1 MKHKIRFVLFY
12 LLLSF
17 IAKHANAQTVWE
29 NKNVEAQAYLARMA
43 QKGFIQFNDIIQPI
57 ERTKIANTLFQ
68 LSQQRASLT
77 SIELKELEF
86 YLQEYNQDLIADSLI
101 KNEIGFFVKDA
112 HQRARM
118 FFIHTKDFTMNLD
131 PNVSTNFIVGG
142 GQNITQVSNGLNLW
156 GKVGK
161 KWGYQLMYRDVTEL
175 GTVRDFYTVNK
186 LDFRRQESKTGIIL
200 VGLNDDKKIN
210 HSDIRA
216 NINYSFKNGS
226 ISFGKDQIV
235 WGYGENGRI
244 VLSERAPSF
253 PLIRFDYNPIKW
265 LRFNYFHGCLNSE
278 IVDSTKTYPTYN
290 GGVSGDIR
298 IINRQKF
305 IASHTLQFN
314 LKKGL
319 DLAIGES
326 IIYSDQ
332 LDPGFLIPINLFKIY
347 DNNKSNYS
355 INAGSNGQYF
365 LQLSSRNQIKNTH
378 LYGSLFIDEIRLA
391 SIFNKAK
398 SRNQLGYTIG
408 ASVTDYF
415 TPYLTLGAEYT
426 RVNPFVYNNLIPA
439 QTYTQ
444 FNYPLG
450 DWMGS
455 NFHRKMI
462 FARYNYLPKLKFYT
476 RFQFMNKGG
485 EGSVYDQYNA
495 APQPKFLSDYRQTR
509 NDFFFQASYE
519 WINNCY
525 LRTSFEYID
534 DKNTTGRGSRKKE
547 SIFQIGFSY
556 GLN

>member
-1 MKHKIRFVLFY
+1 MKYKIRFVLFFIV
-12 LLLSF
+12 LSF
-17 IAKHANAQTVWE
+17 IAKHTYSQTIWE
-29 NKNVEAQAYLARMA
+29 NKNVEAHAYLARMA

-57 ERTKIANTLFQ
+57 ERTKIANALFQ
-68 LSQQRASLT
+68 LSQQRTSLT
-77 SIELKELEF
+77 SIELKELDF

-112 HQRARM
+112 HQRPRM
-118 FFIHTKDFTMNLD
+118 FFIHTKDFSLNLD
-131 PNVSTNFIVGG
+131 PNVSSNFISGG
-142 GQNITQVSNGLNLW
+142 GLNITQVSNGLNLW

-186 LDFRRQESKTGIIL
+186 LDFRRQEPKTGIIL
-200 VGLNDDKKIN
+200 VGLNDDRKIN

-216 NINYSFKNGS
+216 TISYSFKNGS

-244 VLSERAPSF
+244 VLSDRAPSF
-253 PLIRFDYNPIKW
+253 PLIRLDYNPIKW
-265 LRFNYFHGCLNSE
+265 LRFNYFHGWLNSE

-347 DNNKSNYS
+347 DNNKSNYL

-408 ASVTDYF
+408 GSVTDYF

-444 FNYPLG
+444 YNYPLG

-476 RFQFMNKGG
+476 RIQFMNKGG

-495 APQPKFLSDYRQTR
+495 EPQPKFLSDYRQTR
-509 NDFFFQASYE
+509 NDFFFQTSYE
-519 WINNCY
+519 WFNNCY
-525 LRTSFEYID
+525 LRASFEYID
-534 DKNTTGRGSRKKE
+534 DKNTKGRGIKKQE

>member
-1 MKHKIRFVLFY
+1 MKNKIRIVLFF
-12 LLLSF
+12 LVLNF
-17 IAKHANAQTVWE
+17 VAQQMNAQTIWE
-29 NKNVEAQAYLARMA
+29 NKNAASYAYLSRMA
-43 QKGFIQFNDIIQPI
+43 QKGLVQINDIIQPI
-57 ERTKIANTLFQ
+57 ERSKIAIALNQ
-68 LSQQRASLT
+68 LYQQKEKLSL
-77 SIELKELEF
+77 IELKELQF
-86 YLQEYNQDLIADSLI
+86 YLQEYNQDIATDSLI

-112 HQRARM
+112 YQRPRL
-118 FFIHTKDFTMNLD
+118 FFMHTKDFSMNLD
-131 PNVSTNFIVGG
+131 PNVSVNRLGG
-142 GQNITQVSNGLNLW
+142 SGIGITQVSNGLNLW

-161 KWGYQLMYRDVTEL
+161 KWSYQLLYRDVTES
-175 GTVRDFYTVNK
+175 GDVQKYYTVNK
-186 LDFRRQESKTGIIL
+186 LDFRRQDPTTGIIL
-200 VGLNDDKKIN
+200 VGLNNAKRIN
-210 HSDIRA
+210 HSDVRA
-216 NINYSFKNGS
+216 TINYSFKNGS

-244 VLSERAPSF
+244 VLSDRAPSF
-253 PLIRFDYNPIKW
+253 PLVRLEYSPLKW
-265 LRFNYFHGCLNSE
+265 MRFNYFHGWLNSE
-278 IVDSTKTYPTYN
+278 IVDSTKTYPTNN

-305 IASHTLQFN
+305 IASHTIQFN

-332 LDPGFLIPINLFKIY
+332 IDPGFLIPINLFKIY
-347 DNNKSNYS
+347 DNNKSNYL

-378 LYGSLFIDEIRLA
+378 LYGALFIDEIRLA
-391 SIFNKAK
+391 SVFNQAK

-415 TPYLTLGAEYT
+415 RPYLTLGAEYT

-444 FNYPLG
+444 YNYPLG

-462 FARYNYLPKLKFYT
+462 FAKYNYLPKLKFYA
-476 RFQFMNKGG
+476 RLQFMNKGG

-495 APQPKFLSDYRQTR
+495 EPQPKFLSDYQQTR

-519 WINNCY
+519 WINNLY
-525 LRTSFEYID
+525 IKTSFEYID
-534 DKNTTGRGSRKKE
+534 DKNTKGRGVRKKE
-547 SIFQIGFSY
+547 SILQFGFSY

>member
-1 MKHKIRFVLFY
+1 MKYKLRFVLF
-12 LLLSF
+12 LLVLSF
-17 IAKHANAQTVWE
+17 IAKHTYSQTIWE
-29 NKNVEAQAYLARMA
+29 NKNVEAHAYLARMA

-57 ERTKIANTLFQ
+57 ERTKIANALFQ
-68 LSQQRASLT
+68 LSQQRTSLT
-77 SIELKELEF
+77 SIELKELDF

-112 HQRARM
+112 YKRPRM

-142 GQNITQVSNGLNLW
+142 SQNITQVSNGLNLW

-161 KWGYQLMYRDVTEL
+161 KWGYQIMYRDVTEL

-186 LDFRRQESKTGIIL
+186 LDFRRQEAKTGIIL
-200 VGLNDDKKIN
+200 VGLNDDRKIN

-216 NINYSFKNGS
+216 TISYSFKNGS

-253 PLIRFDYNPIKW
+253 PLIRFDYNPLKW
-265 LRFNYFHGCLNSE
+265 LRFNYFHGWLNSE

-347 DNNKSNYS
+347 DNNKSNYL

-408 ASVTDYF
+408 GSVTDYF

-495 APQPKFLSDYRQTR
+495 EPQPKFLSDYRQTR
-509 NDFFFQASYE
+509 NDFFFQTSYE
-519 WINNCY
+519 WFNNCY
-525 LRTSFEYID
+525 LRASFEYID
-534 DKNTTGRGSRKKE
+534 DKNTTGRGIKKQE

>member
-1 MKHKIRFVLFY
+1 
-12 LLLSF
+12 
-17 IAKHANAQTVWE
+17 
-29 NKNVEAQAYLARMA
+29 
-43 QKGFIQFNDIIQPI
+43 
-57 ERTKIANTLFQ
+57 
-68 LSQQRASLT
+68 
-77 SIELKELEF
+77 
-86 YLQEYNQDLIADSLI
+86 
-101 KNEIGFFVKDA
+101 
-112 HQRARM
+112 
-118 FFIHTKDFTMNLD
+118 MN
-131 PNVSTNFIVGG
+131 
-142 GQNITQVSNGLNLW
+142 QVSNGLNLW

-161 KWGYQLMYRDVTEL
+161 KWGYQLLYRDVTEL
-175 GTVRDFYTVNK
+175 GSVRDFYTVNK
-186 LDFRRQESKTGIIL
+186 LDFRRLDAKTGIIL

-210 HSDIRA
+210 HSDVRA
-216 NINYSFKNGS
+216 TINYSFKNGS

-244 VLSERAPSF
+244 VLSDRAPSF
-253 PLIRFDYNPIKW
+253 PLIRLDYQPIKW
-265 LRFNYFHGCLNSE
+265 LRFNYFHGWLNSE
-278 IVDSTKTYPTYN
+278 IVDSAKTYPTYN

-332 LDPGFLIPINLFKIY
+332 IDPGFLMPINLFKIY
-347 DNNKSNYS
+347 DNNKSNYL

-365 LQLSSRNQIKNTH
+365 LQLSSRNQLKNTH

-391 SIFNKAK
+391 SVFNESK
-398 SRNQLGYTIG
+398 SRNQIGYTLG
-408 ASVTDYF
+408 ASVTDCF
-415 TPYLTLGAEYT
+415 KPYLTVGAEYT

-462 FARYNYLPKLKFYT
+462 FARYNYLPKLKFYA
-476 RFQFMNKGG
+476 RVQLMNKGG

-495 APQPKFLSDYRQTR
+495 EPQPKFLSDYQQIR

-519 WINNCY
+519 WMNNLY

-534 DKNTTGRGSRKKE
+534 DKNTKGRGIRNKE

>member
-1 MKHKIRFVLFY
+1 M
-12 LLLSF
+12 
-17 IAKHANAQTVWE
+17 
-29 NKNVEAQAYLARMA
+29 EAHAYLSRMA
-43 QKGFIQFNDIIQPI
+43 QKGFIQLNDIIQPI
-57 ERTKIANTLFQ
+57 ERNKIANALFQ
-68 LSQQRASLT
+68 LSQQRVSLT
-77 SIELKELEF
+77 SIELKELDF

-112 HQRARM
+112 YKRPRM

-175 GTVRDFYTVNK
+175 GTVRNFYTVNK
-186 LDFRRQESKTGIIL
+186 LDFRRQEPKTGIIL

-216 NINYSFKNGS
+216 TINYSFKNGS

-244 VLSERAPSF
+244 VLSDRAPSF
-253 PLIRFDYNPIKW
+253 PLIRFDYNPVKW
-265 LRFNYFHGCLNSE
+265 LRFNYFHGWLNSE

-332 LDPGFLIPINLFKIY
+332 LDLGFLIPINLFKIY
-347 DNNKSNYS
+347 DNNKSNYL

-408 ASVTDYF
+408 GSVTDYF

-495 APQPKFLSDYRQTR
+495 EPQPKFLSDYQQTR
-509 NDFFFQASYE
+509 NDFFFQTSYE

-525 LRTSFEYID
+525 LRASFEYID
-534 DKNTTGRGSRKKE
+534 DKNATGKGSRRKE

>member
-1 MKHKIRFVLFY
+1 MKKIIGILF
-12 LLLSF
+12 F
-17 IAKHANAQTVWE
+17 CFTVTAIQAQTIFE
-29 NKNVEAQAYLARMA
+29 NKNAEVYPYLSRMA
-43 QKGFIQFNDIIQPI
+43 QKGLIQWQDIIQPI
-57 ERTKIANTLFQ
+57 DRIQIANALNQ
-68 LSQQRASLT
+68 LYLKKDSL
-77 SIELKELEF
+77 SKIEQEELVF
-86 YLQEYNQDLIADSLI
+86 YKQEYDQSAPTNMIT

-112 HQRARM
+112 YQRPRM
-118 FFIHTKDFTMNLD
+118 FFIHTKDFSMNLD
-131 PNVSTNFIVGG
+131 PNISANRLGG
-142 GQNITQVSNGLNLW
+142 SGIGITQVSNGLNLW

-161 KWGYQLMYRDVTEL
+161 RWSYQLLYRDITES
-175 GTVRDFYTVNK
+175 GDVQKYYTVNK
-186 LDFRRQESKTGIIL
+186 LDFRRQAPATGIIL
-200 VGLNDDKKIN
+200 VGLNNPKRIN

-244 VLSERAPSF
+244 VLSDRAPSF
-253 PLIRFDYNPIKW
+253 PLIRLDYNPIKW
-265 LRFNYFHGCLNSE
+265 LRFNYFHGWLNSE

-298 IINRQKF
+298 IINRQKM
-305 IASHTLQFN
+305 IASHTIQFN

-332 LDPGFLIPINLFKIY
+332 IDPGFLIPINLFKIY
-347 DNNKSNYS
+347 DNNKSNYL

-378 LYGSLFIDEIRLA
+378 LYGSMFIDEIRLA
-391 SIFNKAK
+391 SVFNKAK

-415 TPYLTLGAEYT
+415 TPYLTIGAEYT

-444 FNYPLG
+444 YNYPLG

-462 FARYNYLPKLKFYT
+462 FAKYNYLPKLKFYT
-476 RFQFMNKGG
+476 RIQFMNKGG

-495 APQPKFLSDYRQTR
+495 EPQPKFLSDYQQTR

-519 WINNCY
+519 WMNNLY

-534 DKNTTGRGSRKKE
+534 DKNTTGKGKRKQE
-547 SIFQIGFSY
+547 SIIQLGFSY

>member
-1 MKHKIRFVLFY
+1 MKYKIQFVFFF

-17 IAKHANAQTVWE
+17 IAKQTNSQTIWE
-29 NKNVEAQAYLARMA
+29 NKNVEAHAYLARMA
-43 QKGFIQFNDIIQPI
+43 QKGFVQLNDIIQPI
-57 ERTKIANTLFQ
+57 ERTKIANALFQ
-68 LSQQRASLT
+68 LTQQRASLT
-77 SIELKELEF
+77 NIELKELEF

-112 HQRARM
+112 YKRPRM

-186 LDFRRQESKTGIIL
+186 LDFRRQETKTGIIL
-200 VGLNDDKKIN
+200 VGLNDDRKIN

-216 NINYSFKNGS
+216 TINYSFKNGS

-244 VLSERAPSF
+244 VLSDRAPSF
-253 PLIRFDYNPIKW
+253 PLIRFDYNPVKW
-265 LRFNYFHGCLNSE
+265 LRFNYFHGWLNSE

-391 SIFNKAK
+391 SIFNKPK

-408 ASVTDYF
+408 GSVTDYF

-495 APQPKFLSDYRQTR
+495 EPQPRFLSNYQQTR
-509 NDFFFQASYE
+509 NDFFFQTSYE

-525 LRTSFEYID
+525 LRASFEYID
-534 DKNTTGRGSRKKE
+534 DKNATGKGSRRKE

>member
-1 MKHKIRFVLFY
+1 MKTKIRFVLVLF
-12 LLLSF
+12 LLSL
-17 IAKHANAQTVWE
+17 IANLSSAQTIWE
-29 NKNVEAQAYLARMA
+29 NKNAEAYGYLARMA
-43 QKGFIQFNDIIQPI
+43 QKGFIQLNDIIQPI
-57 ERTKIANTLFQ
+57 ERSIIANALQQ
-68 LSQQRASLT
+68 LYQQKNSL
-77 SIELKELEF
+77 SAIELKELEF
-86 YLQEYNQDLIADSLI
+86 YLQEYNQDIVADTVL

-118 FFIHTKDFTMNLD
+118 FFIHTKDFSMNLD
-131 PNVSTNFIVGG
+131 PNVSVHRIGG
-142 GQNITQVSNGLNLW
+142 AGLDITQMSNGLNLW
-156 GKVGK
+156 GRVGK
-161 KWGYQLMYRDVTEL
+161 KWGYQLLYRDVTES
-175 GTVRDFYTVNK
+175 GTVRDYYTVNK

-200 VGLNDDKKIN
+200 VGLNNAKKIN

-216 NINYSFKNGS
+216 TINYNFKNGS

-244 VLSERAPSF
+244 VLSDRAPSF
-253 PLIRFDYNPIKW
+253 PLIRLDYNPVKW
-265 LRFNYFHGCLNSE
+265 LRFNYFHGWLNSE

-298 IINRQKF
+298 IINRQKY

-332 LDPGFLIPINLFKIY
+332 IDPGFLIPINLFKIY
-347 DNNKSNYS
+347 DNNKSNYL

-378 LYGSLFIDEIRLA
+378 LYGSLFIDEIRIA
-391 SIFNKAK
+391 SIFDKSK
-398 SRNQLGYTIG
+398 SRNQLGYTLG

-455 NFHRKMI
+455 NFHRKMF
-462 FARYNYLPKLKFYT
+462 FAKYNYLPKLKLYA
-476 RFQFMNKGG
+476 RVQFMNKGG
-485 EGSVYDQYNA
+485 EGAVYDQYNA
-495 APQPKFLSDYRQTR
+495 EPQPSFLSDYKQTR
-509 NDFFFQASYE
+509 NDLFFQASYE
-519 WINNCY
+519 WLNNLY
-525 LRTSFEYID
+525 IRASYEYID
-534 DKNTTGRGSRKKE
+534 TKNSDSRKNE
-547 SIFQIGFSY
+547 SILQLGFSY

>member
-1 MKHKIRFVLFY
+1 MKYKIRLVL
-12 LLLSF
+12 LVLVLNF
-17 IAKHANAQTVWE
+17 IVYKTYSQTIWE
-29 NKNVEAQAYLARMA
+29 NKNVEAHAYLARMA

-57 ERTKIANTLFQ
+57 ERTKIANALFQ

-77 SIELKELEF
+77 SIELKELDF

-112 HQRARM
+112 HQRPRM
-118 FFIHTKDFTMNLD
+118 FFIHTKDFSLNLD

-186 LDFRRQESKTGIIL
+186 LDFRRQEPKTGIIL
-200 VGLNDDKKIN
+200 VGLNDDRKIN

-216 NINYSFKNGS
+216 TISYSFKNGS

-244 VLSERAPSF
+244 VLSDRAPSF

-265 LRFNYFHGCLNSE
+265 LRFNYFHGWLNSE

-332 LDPGFLIPINLFKIY
+332 LDPGFLIPINLFKVY
-347 DNNKSNYS
+347 DNNKSNYL

-378 LYGSLFIDEIRLA
+378 LYGSMFIDEIRLA
-391 SIFNKAK
+391 SVFNKAK

-408 ASVTDYF
+408 GSVTDYF

-450 DWMGS
+450 DWLGS

-495 APQPKFLSDYRQTR
+495 EPQPKFLSDYQQTR
-509 NDFFFQASYE
+509 NDFFFQTSYE
-519 WINNCY
+519 WFNNCY
-525 LRTSFEYID
+525 LRASFEYID
-534 DKNTTGRGSRKKE
+534 DKNLTGKGSRRKE

>member
-1 MKHKIRFVLFY
+1 MNYKIRLVLLF
-12 LLLSF
+12 LALNF
-17 IAKHANAQTVWE
+17 IVHQTYSQTIWE
-29 NKNVEAQAYLARMA
+29 NKNVEAHTYLARMA
-43 QKGFIQFNDIIQPI
+43 QKGFIQLNDIIQPI
-57 ERTKIANTLFQ
+57 ERIKIANALNLIYQ
-68 LSQQRASLT
+68 QKENLSV
-77 SIELKELEF
+77 IELKELQF
-86 YLQEYNQDLIADSLI
+86 YLQEYNQDLIADSII

-112 HQRARM
+112 YQRPRI
-118 FFIHTKDFTMNLD
+118 FFIHTKDFSMNLD
-131 PNVSTNFIVGG
+131 PNVSANFIGG
-142 GQNITQVSNGLNLW
+142 GGLDITQVSNGLNLW
-156 GKVGK
+156 GKVGR

-175 GTVRDFYTVNK
+175 GNVRDFYTVNK

-216 NINYSFKNGS
+216 TINYSFKNGS

-244 VLSERAPSF
+244 VLSDRAPSF
-253 PLIRFDYNPIKW
+253 PLIRFDYNPVKW
-265 LRFNYFHGCLNSE
+265 LRFNYFHGWLNSE

-347 DNNKSNYS
+347 DNNKSNYL

-408 ASVTDYF
+408 GSVTDYF

-444 FNYPLG
+444 YNYSLG

-455 NFHRKMI
+455 NFQRKMI

-476 RFQFMNKGG
+476 RIQFINKGG

-495 APQPKFLSDYRQTR
+495 EPQPKFLSDYKQTR
-509 NDFFFQASYE
+509 NDFFFQTSYE
-519 WINNCY
+519 WFNNCY
-525 LRTSFEYID
+525 LRASFEYIE
-534 DKNTTGRGSRKKE
+534 DKNTKGRGIKKQE

>member
-1 MKHKIRFVLFY
+1 MKYKIRFVLI
-12 LLLSF
+12 LLVLSF
-17 IAKHANAQTVWE
+17 ITKHTYSQTIWE
-29 NKNVEAQAYLARMA
+29 NKNVEAHGYLARMA

-57 ERTKIANTLFQ
+57 ERTKIATALFQ
-68 LSQQRASLT
+68 LTQQRASLT
-77 SIELKELEF
+77 SIELKELDF

-112 HQRARM
+112 HQRPRM
-118 FFIHTKDFTMNLD
+118 FFIHTKDFSLNLD
-131 PNVSTNFIVGG
+131 PNVSANFIVGG

-161 KWGYQLMYRDVTEL
+161 KWGYQIMYRDVTEL

-186 LDFRRQESKTGIIL
+186 LDFRRQDSKTGIIL
-200 VGLNDDKKIN
+200 VGLNDDRKIN

-216 NINYSFKNGS
+216 TISYSFKNGS

-244 VLSERAPSF
+244 VLSDRAPSF

-265 LRFNYFHGCLNSE
+265 LRFNYFHGWLNSE
-278 IVDSTKTYPTYN
+278 IVDSTKTYPTYT

-305 IASHTLQFN
+305 IASHSLQFN

-347 DNNKSNYS
+347 DNNKSNYL

-408 ASVTDYF
+408 GSVTDYF
-415 TPYLTLGAEYT
+415 MPYLTLGAEYT

-450 DWMGS
+450 VLG
-455 NFHRKMI
+455 I
-462 FARYNYLPKLKFYT
+462 IT
-476 RFQFMNKGG
+476 C
-485 EGSVYDQYNA
+485 
-495 APQPKFLSDYRQTR
+495 LS
-509 NDFFFQASYE
+509 
-519 WINNCY
+519 
-525 LRTSFEYID
+525 
-534 DKNTTGRGSRKKE
+534 
-547 SIFQIGFSY
+547 
-556 GLN
+556 

>member
-1 MKHKIRFVLFY
+1 MKHKIRFVLF
-12 LLLSF
+12 LLVLSF
-17 IAKHANAQTVWE
+17 ITKHTYSQTIWE
-29 NKNVEAQAYLARMA
+29 NKNVEAHAYLARMA

-57 ERTKIANTLFQ
+57 ERTRIATALFQ

-77 SIELKELEF
+77 SIELKELDF

-112 HQRARM
+112 YQRPRM

-161 KWGYQLMYRDVTEL
+161 KWGYQIMYRDVTEL

-186 LDFRRQESKTGIIL
+186 LDFRRQEPKTGIIL
-200 VGLNDDKKIN
+200 VGLNDDRKIN

-216 NINYSFKNGS
+216 TISYSFKNGS

-244 VLSERAPSF
+244 VLSDRAPSF

-265 LRFNYFHGCLNSE
+265 LRFNYFHGWLNSE

-314 LKKGL
+314 IKKGL

-332 LDPGFLIPINLFKIY
+332 LDPGFLLPINLFKVY
-347 DNNKSNYS
+347 DNNKSNYL

-365 LQLSSRNQIKNTH
+365 LQLSSRNQLKNTH

-415 TPYLTLGAEYT
+415 TPYLTIGAEYT

-495 APQPKFLSDYRQTR
+495 EPQPKFLSDYRQTR
-509 NDFFFQASYE
+509 NDFFFQTSYE
-519 WINNCY
+519 WFNNCY
-525 LRTSFEYID
+525 LRASFEYID
-534 DKNTTGRGSRKKE
+534 DKNTTGRGTKKQE

>member
-1 MKHKIRFVLFY
+1 MKYKIRLVL
-12 LLLSF
+12 LVLVLNF
-17 IAKHANAQTVWE
+17 IVYKTYSQTIWE
-29 NKNVEAQAYLARMA
+29 NKNVEAHAYLARMA

-57 ERTKIANTLFQ
+57 ERTKIANALFQ

-77 SIELKELEF
+77 SIELKELDF

-112 HQRARM
+112 HQRPRM
-118 FFIHTKDFTMNLD
+118 FFIHTKDFSLNLD

-161 KWGYQLMYRDVTEL
+161 KWGYQLIYRDVTEL

-186 LDFRRQESKTGIIL
+186 LDFRRQEPKTGIIL
-200 VGLNDDKKIN
+200 VGLNDDRKIN

-216 NINYSFKNGS
+216 TISYSFKNGS

-244 VLSERAPSF
+244 VLSDRAPSF

-265 LRFNYFHGCLNSE
+265 LRFNYFHGWLNSE

-332 LDPGFLIPINLFKIY
+332 LDPGFLIPINLFKVY
-347 DNNKSNYS
+347 DNNKSNYL

-378 LYGSLFIDEIRLA
+378 LYGSMFIDEIRLA
-391 SIFNKAK
+391 SVFNKAK

-408 ASVTDYF
+408 GSVTDYF

-450 DWMGS
+450 DWLGS

-495 APQPKFLSDYRQTR
+495 EPQPKFLSDYQQTR
-509 NDFFFQASYE
+509 NDFFFQTSYE
-519 WINNCY
+519 WFNNCY
-525 LRTSFEYID
+525 LRASFEYID
-534 DKNTTGRGSRKKE
+534 DKNLTGKGSRRKE

>member
-1 MKHKIRFVLFY
+1 MKYKIRLVL
-12 LLLSF
+12 LVLVLNF
-17 IAKHANAQTVWE
+17 IVYKTYSQTIWE
-29 NKNVEAQAYLARMA
+29 NKNVEAHAYLARMA

-57 ERTKIANTLFQ
+57 ERTKIANALFQ

-77 SIELKELEF
+77 SIELKELDF

-112 HQRARM
+112 HQRPRM
-118 FFIHTKDFTMNLD
+118 FFIHTKDFSLNLD

-161 KWGYQLMYRDVTEL
+161 KWGYQLIYRDVTEL

-186 LDFRRQESKTGIIL
+186 LDFRRQEPKTGIIL
-200 VGLNDDKKIN
+200 VGLNDDRKIN

-216 NINYSFKNGS
+216 TISYSFKNGS

-244 VLSERAPSF
+244 VLSDRAPSF

-265 LRFNYFHGCLNSE
+265 LRFNYFHGWLNSE

-332 LDPGFLIPINLFKIY
+332 LDPGFLFPINLFKVY
-347 DNNKSNYS
+347 DNNKSNYL

-378 LYGSLFIDEIRLA
+378 LYGSMFIDEIRLA
-391 SIFNKAK
+391 SVFNKAK

-408 ASVTDYF
+408 GSVTDYF

-450 DWMGS
+450 DWLGS

-495 APQPKFLSDYRQTR
+495 EPQPKFLSDYQQTR
-509 NDFFFQASYE
+509 NDFFFQTSYE
-519 WINNCY
+519 WFNNCY
-525 LRTSFEYID
+525 LRASFEYID
-534 DKNTTGRGSRKKE
+534 DKNVTGKGSRRKE

>member
-1 MKHKIRFVLFY
+1 MKYKIQFVFFF

-17 IAKHANAQTVWE
+17 IAKQTNSQTIWE
-29 NKNVEAQAYLARMA
+29 NKNVEAYAYLARMA
-43 QKGFIQFNDIIQPI
+43 QKGFIQLNDIIQPI
-57 ERTKIANTLFQ
+57 ERNKIANALNQ
-68 LSQQRASLT
+68 LLQQKENLS

-86 YLQEYNQDLIADSLI
+86 YLQEYNQDLVADSLI
-101 KNEIGFFVKDA
+101 KNEIGFFVKDVYK
-112 HQRARM
+112 RPRM

-186 LDFRRQESKTGIIL
+186 LDFRRQETKTGIIL
-200 VGLNDDKKIN
+200 VGLNDDRKIN

-216 NINYSFKNGS
+216 TINYSFKNGS

-244 VLSERAPSF
+244 VLSDRAPSF

-265 LRFNYFHGCLNSE
+265 LRFNYFHGWLNSE

-332 LDPGFLIPINLFKIY
+332 LDPGFLIPINLFKVY
-347 DNNKSNYS
+347 DNNKSNYL

-408 ASVTDYF
+408 GSVTDYF

-495 APQPKFLSDYRQTR
+495 EPQPRFLSNYQQTR
-509 NDFFFQASYE
+509 NDFFFQTSYE
-519 WINNCY
+519 WFNNCY
-525 LRTSFEYID
+525 LRASFEYID
-534 DKNTTGRGSRKKE
+534 DKNATGKGSRRKE

>member
-1 MKHKIRFVLFY
+1 MKALNRFVLF
-12 LLLSF
+12 LFLWSLT
-17 IAKHANAQTVWE
+17 AANLDAQTIWE
-29 NKNVEAQAYLARMA
+29 NKNTAAQAYLSRMA
-43 QKGFIQFNDIIQPI
+43 QKGFIQLNDIIQPI
-57 ERTKIANTLFQ
+57 QRATIANALQ
-68 LSQQRASLT
+68 QVYQQKNNLSA
-77 SIELKELEF
+77 IELKELQF
-86 YLQEYNQDLIADSLI
+86 YLQEYNQDIVVDTI
-101 KNEIGFFVKDA
+101 TKNEIGFFVKDA
-112 HQRARM
+112 HHRARM
-118 FFIHTKDFTMNLD
+118 FFMHTKDFSLNLD
-131 PNVSTNFIVGG
+131 PNVSINKIGG
-142 GQNITQVSNGLNLW
+142 GGLDINQMSNGLNLW
-156 GKVGK
+156 GRVGK
-161 KWGYQLMYRDVTEL
+161 KWGYQLLYRDVTES
-175 GTVRDFYTVNK
+175 GNIRNYYTVNK
-186 LDFRRQESKTGIIL
+186 LDFRRQDAKTGIIL
-200 VGLNDDKKIN
+200 VGLNNDKKIN

-216 NINYSFKNGS
+216 SINYSFKNGS

-244 VLSERAPSF
+244 VLSDRAPSF
-253 PLIRFDYNPIKW
+253 PLLRLDYHPVKW
-265 LRFNYFHGCLNSE
+265 LRFNYFHGWLNSE

-290 GGVSGDIR
+290 GDVSGDIR
-298 IINRQKF
+298 IIHRQKF

-332 LDPGFLIPINLFKIY
+332 IDPGFLIPINLFKIY
-347 DNNKSNYS
+347 DNNKSNYL

-378 LYGSLFIDEIRLA
+378 LYGSLFIDEIRIA
-391 SIFNKAK
+391 SIFEQSK

-408 ASVTDYF
+408 ASATDYF

-462 FARYNYLPKLKFYT
+462 FAKYNYLPKLKLYA
-476 RFQFMNKGG
+476 RVQFMNKGG

-495 APQPKFLSDYRQTR
+495 EPQPKFLSDYKQTR
-509 NDFFFQASYE
+509 NDVFFQASYE
-519 WINNCY
+519 WLNNLY
-525 LRTSFEYID
+525 LKASYEYID
-534 DKNTTGRGSRKKE
+534 TKNKGARFNE
-547 SIFQIGFSY
+547 SILQMGFSY

>member
-1 MKHKIRFVLFY
+1 MKTKIRFVLVLF
-12 LLLSF
+12 LLSL
-17 IAKHANAQTVWE
+17 IANLASAQTIWE
-29 NKNVEAQAYLARMA
+29 NKNAEAYGYLARMA
-43 QKGFIQFNDIIQPI
+43 QKGFIQLNDIIQPI
-57 ERTKIANTLFQ
+57 ERSKIANALQQ
-68 LSQQRASLT
+68 LNKKKNSL
-77 SIELKELEF
+77 SAIELKELEF
-86 YLQEYNQDLIADSLI
+86 YLQEYNQDIVADTVL

-118 FFIHTKDFTMNLD
+118 FFIHTKDFSMNLD
-131 PNVSTNFIVGG
+131 PNVSVHRIGG
-142 GQNITQVSNGLNLW
+142 GGLDITQMSNGLNLW
-156 GKVGK
+156 GRVGK
-161 KWGYQLMYRDVTEL
+161 KWGYQLLYRDVTES
-175 GTVRDFYTVNK
+175 GTVRDYYTVNK
-186 LDFRRQESKTGIIL
+186 LDFRRHESKTGIIL
-200 VGLNDDKKIN
+200 VGLNNAKKIN

-216 NINYSFKNGS
+216 TINYNFKNGS

-244 VLSERAPSF
+244 VLSDRAPSF
-253 PLIRFDYNPIKW
+253 PLIRLDYNPVKW
-265 LRFNYFHGCLNSE
+265 LRFNYFHGWLNSE

-298 IINRQKF
+298 IINRQKY

-319 DLAIGES
+319 DIAIGES

-332 LDPGFLIPINLFKIY
+332 IDPGFLIPINLFKIY
-347 DNNKSNYS
+347 DNNKSNYL

-378 LYGSLFIDEIRLA
+378 LYGSLFIDEIRIA
-391 SIFNKAK
+391 SIFDKSK
-398 SRNQLGYTIG
+398 SRNQLGYTLG

-455 NFHRKMI
+455 NFHRKMF
-462 FARYNYLPKLKFYT
+462 FAKYNYLPKLKLYA
-476 RFQFMNKGG
+476 RVQFMNKGG
-485 EGSVYDQYNA
+485 EGAVYDQYNA
-495 APQPKFLSDYRQTR
+495 EPQPSFLSDYKQTR
-509 NDFFFQASYE
+509 NDLFFQASYE
-519 WINNCY
+519 WLNNLY
-525 LRTSFEYID
+525 IRASYEYID
-534 DKNTTGRGSRKKE
+534 TKNSDSRKNE
-547 SIFQIGFSY
+547 SILQLGFSY

>member
-1 MKHKIRFVLFY
+1 MKTKIRFVLVLF
-12 LLLSF
+12 LLSL
-17 IAKHANAQTVWE
+17 IANLASAQTIWE
-29 NKNVEAQAYLARMA
+29 NKNAEAYGYLARMA
-43 QKGFIQFNDIIQPI
+43 QKGFIQLNDIIQPI
-57 ERTKIANTLFQ
+57 ERSKIANALQQ
-68 LSQQRASLT
+68 LNKKKNSL
-77 SIELKELEF
+77 SAIELKELEF
-86 YLQEYNQDLIADSLI
+86 YLQEYNQDIVADTVL

-118 FFIHTKDFTMNLD
+118 FFIHTKDFSMNLD
-131 PNVSTNFIVGG
+131 PNVSVHRIGG
-142 GQNITQVSNGLNLW
+142 GGLDITQMSNGLNLW
-156 GKVGK
+156 GRVGK
-161 KWGYQLMYRDVTEL
+161 KWGYQLLYRDVTES
-175 GTVRDFYTVNK
+175 GTVRDYYTVNK

-200 VGLNDDKKIN
+200 VGLNNAKKIN

-216 NINYSFKNGS
+216 TINYNFKNGS

-244 VLSERAPSF
+244 VLSDRAPSF
-253 PLIRFDYNPIKW
+253 PLIRLDYNPVKW
-265 LRFNYFHGCLNSE
+265 LRFNYFHGWLNSE

-298 IINRQKF
+298 IINRQKY

-319 DLAIGES
+319 DIAIGES

-332 LDPGFLIPINLFKIY
+332 IDPGFLIPINLFKIY
-347 DNNKSNYS
+347 DNNKSNYL

-378 LYGSLFIDEIRLA
+378 LYGSLFIDEIRIA
-391 SIFNKAK
+391 SIFDKSK
-398 SRNQLGYTIG
+398 SRNQLGYTLG

-455 NFHRKMI
+455 NFHRKMF
-462 FARYNYLPKLKFYT
+462 FAKYNYLPKLKLYA
-476 RFQFMNKGG
+476 RVQFMNKGG
-485 EGSVYDQYNA
+485 EGAVYDQYNA
-495 APQPKFLSDYRQTR
+495 EPQPSFLSDYKQTR
-509 NDFFFQASYE
+509 NDLFFQASYE
-519 WINNCY
+519 WLNNLY
-525 LRTSFEYID
+525 IRASYEYID
-534 DKNTTGRGSRKKE
+534 TKNSDSRKNE
-547 SIFQIGFSY
+547 SILQLGFSY

>member
-1 MKHKIRFVLFY
+1 MKYKIRFVLI
-12 LLLSF
+12 LLVLSF
-17 IAKHANAQTVWE
+17 IAKHTYSQTIWE
-29 NKNVEAQAYLARMA
+29 NKNVEAHAYLARMA

-57 ERTKIANTLFQ
+57 ERTRIAKALFQ
-68 LSQQRASLT
+68 LSQQRTSLT
-77 SIELKELEF
+77 SIELKELDF

-112 HQRARM
+112 HQRPRM
-118 FFIHTKDFTMNLD
+118 FFIHTKDFSLNLD
-131 PNVSTNFIVGG
+131 PNVSANFIVGG

-161 KWGYQLMYRDVTEL
+161 KWGYQIMYRDVTEL

-186 LDFRRQESKTGIIL
+186 LDFRRQDSKTGIIL
-200 VGLNDDKKIN
+200 VGLNDDRKIN

-216 NINYSFKNGS
+216 TISYSFKNGS

-244 VLSERAPSF
+244 VLSDRAPSF

-265 LRFNYFHGCLNSE
+265 LRFNYFHGWLNSE
-278 IVDSTKTYPTYN
+278 IVDSTKTYPTYT

-305 IASHTLQFN
+305 IASHSLQFN

-347 DNNKSNYS
+347 DNNKSNYL

-378 LYGSLFIDEIRLA
+378 LYGSLFIDEIRL
-391 SIFNKAK
+391 STIFNKAK

-408 ASVTDYF
+408 GSVTDYF
-415 TPYLTLGAEYT
+415 MPYLTLGAEYT

-495 APQPKFLSDYRQTR
+495 EPQPKFLSDYRQTR
-509 NDFFFQASYE
+509 NDFFFQTSYE
-519 WINNCY
+519 WFNNCY
-525 LRTSFEYID
+525 LRASFEYID
-534 DKNTTGRGSRKKE
+534 DKNATENGSRRKE

>member
-1 MKHKIRFVLFY
+1 MKYKIRFVLI
-12 LLLSF
+12 LLVLSF
-17 IAKHANAQTVWE
+17 ITKHTYSQTIWE
-29 NKNVEAQAYLARMA
+29 NKNVEAHGYLARMA

-57 ERTKIANTLFQ
+57 ERTKIATALFQ
-68 LSQQRASLT
+68 LTQQRASLT
-77 SIELKELEF
+77 SIELKELDF

-112 HQRARM
+112 HQRPRM
-118 FFIHTKDFTMNLD
+118 FFIHTKDFSLNLD
-131 PNVSTNFIVGG
+131 PNVSANFIVGG

-161 KWGYQLMYRDVTEL
+161 KWGYQIMYRDVTEL

-186 LDFRRQESKTGIIL
+186 LDFRRQDSKTGIIL
-200 VGLNDDKKIN
+200 VGLNDDRKIN

-216 NINYSFKNGS
+216 TISYSFKNGS

-244 VLSERAPSF
+244 VLSDRAPSF

-265 LRFNYFHGCLNSE
+265 LRFNYFHGWLNSE
-278 IVDSTKTYPTYN
+278 IVDSTKTYPTYT

-305 IASHTLQFN
+305 IASHSLQFN

-347 DNNKSNYS
+347 DNNKSNYL

-408 ASVTDYF
+408 GSVTDYF
-415 TPYLTLGAEYT
+415 MPYLTLGAEYT

-485 EGSVYDQYNA
+485 EGSVYDQYNSE
-495 APQPKFLSDYRQTR
+495 PQPKFLSDYRQTR
-509 NDFFFQASYE
+509 NDFFFQTSYE
-519 WINNCY
+519 WFNNCY
-525 LRTSFEYID
+525 LRASFEYID
-534 DKNTTGRGSRKKE
+534 DKNTTGRGTKKQE

>member
-1 MKHKIRFVLFY
+1 MKTKIRFILVLF
-12 LLLSF
+12 LLSL
-17 IAKHANAQTVWE
+17 IGNLASAQTIWE
-29 NKNVEAQAYLARMA
+29 NKNAEAYGYLARMA
-43 QKGFIQFNDIIQPI
+43 QKGFIQLNDIIQPI
-57 ERTKIANTLFQ
+57 ERSKIANALQQ
-68 LSQQRASLT
+68 LYQQKNSL
-77 SIELKELEF
+77 SAIELKELEF
-86 YLQEYNQDLIADSLI
+86 YFQEYNQDIVADTVL

-118 FFIHTKDFTMNLD
+118 FFIHTKDFSMNLD
-131 PNVSTNFIVGG
+131 PNVSVHRIGG
-142 GQNITQVSNGLNLW
+142 GGLDITQMSNGLNLW
-156 GKVGK
+156 GRVGK
-161 KWGYQLMYRDVTEL
+161 KWGYQLLYRDVTES
-175 GTVRDFYTVNK
+175 GTVRDYYTVNK

-200 VGLNDDKKIN
+200 VGLNNAKKIN

-216 NINYSFKNGS
+216 TINYSFKNGS

-244 VLSERAPSF
+244 VLSDRAPSF
-253 PLIRFDYNPIKW
+253 PLIRLDYNPVKW
-265 LRFNYFHGCLNSE
+265 LRFNYFHGWLNSE

-298 IINRQKF
+298 IINRQKY

-332 LDPGFLIPINLFKIY
+332 IDPGFLIPINLFKIY
-347 DNNKSNYS
+347 DNNKSNYL

-378 LYGSLFIDEIRLA
+378 LYGSLFIDEIRIA
-391 SIFNKAK
+391 SIFDKSK
-398 SRNQLGYTIG
+398 SRNQLGYTLG

-455 NFHRKMI
+455 NFHRKMF
-462 FARYNYLPKLKFYT
+462 FAKYNYLPKLKLYA
-476 RFQFMNKGG
+476 RVQFMNKGG

-495 APQPKFLSDYRQTR
+495 EPQPSFLSDYKQTR
-509 NDFFFQASYE
+509 NDLFFQASYE
-519 WINNCY
+519 WLNNLY
-525 LRTSFEYID
+525 IRASYEYID
-534 DKNTTGRGSRKKE
+534 TKNSDSRKNE
-547 SIFQIGFSY
+547 SILQLGFSY

>member
-1 MKHKIRFVLFY
+1 
-12 LLLSF
+12 
-17 IAKHANAQTVWE
+17 
-29 NKNVEAQAYLARMA
+29 
-43 QKGFIQFNDIIQPI
+43 
-57 ERTKIANTLFQ
+57 
-68 LSQQRASLT
+68 
-77 SIELKELEF
+77 
-86 YLQEYNQDLIADSLI
+86 
-101 KNEIGFFVKDA
+101 
-112 HQRARM
+112 
-118 FFIHTKDFTMNLD
+118 
-131 PNVSTNFIVGG
+131 
-142 GQNITQVSNGLNLW
+142 LW

-161 KWGYQLMYRDVTEL
+161 KWGYQLLYRDVTEL
-175 GTVRDFYTVNK
+175 GSVRNFYTVNK
-186 LDFRRQESKTGIIL
+186 LDFRRQDSKTGIIL
-200 VGLNDDKKIN
+200 VGLNDDRTIN

-216 NINYSFKNGS
+216 TVNYSFKNGS

-244 VLSERAPSF
+244 VLSDRAPSF
-253 PLIRFDYNPIKW
+253 PLIRLDYNPIKW
-265 LRFNYFHGCLNSE
+265 LRFNYFHGWLNSE

-332 LDPGFLIPINLFKIY
+332 IDPGFLLPINLFKVY
-347 DNNKSNYS
+347 DNNKSNYL

-365 LQLSSRNQIKNTH
+365 LQISSRNQLKNTH

-391 SIFNKAK
+391 SVFNKAK
-398 SRNQLGYTIG
+398 SRNQLGYTLG

-476 RFQFMNKGG
+476 RIQFMNKGG

-495 APQPKFLSDYRQTR
+495 EPQPKFLSDYEQTR
-509 NDFFFQASYE
+509 TDFFFQASYE
-519 WINNCY
+519 WMNNLY
-525 LRTSFEYID
+525 LRTIFEYID
-534 DKNTTGRGSRKKE
+534 NNNTRGKGIRNKE
-547 SIFQIGFSY
+547 SIIQIGFSY

>member
-1 MKHKIRFVLFY
+1 
-12 LLLSF
+12 
-17 IAKHANAQTVWE
+17 
-29 NKNVEAQAYLARMA
+29 
-43 QKGFIQFNDIIQPI
+43 
-57 ERTKIANTLFQ
+57 
-68 LSQQRASLT
+68 
-77 SIELKELEF
+77 
-86 YLQEYNQDLIADSLI
+86 LQEYNQDLAVDSLK

-112 HQRARM
+112 YQRPRM

-131 PNVSTNFIVGG
+131 PNVSTNFIGG
-142 GQNITQVSNGLNLW
+142 TGLNITQVSNGLNLW

-161 KWGYQLMYRDVTEL
+161 KWGYQLLYRDVTEL
-175 GTVRDFYTVNK
+175 GSVRDFYTVNK
-186 LDFRRQESKTGIIL
+186 LDFRRQDAKTGIIL
-200 VGLNDDKKIN
+200 IGLNDDKKIN
-210 HSDIRA
+210 YSDIRA
-216 NINYSFKNGS
+216 TINYSFKNGS

-244 VLSERAPSF
+244 VLSDRAPSF
-253 PLIRFDYNPIKW
+253 PLIRLDYNPIKW
-265 LRFNYFHGCLNSE
+265 LRFNYFHGWLNSE

-332 LDPGFLIPINLFKIY
+332 IDPGFLLPINLFKVY
-347 DNNKSNYS
+347 DNNKSNYL

-365 LQLSSRNQIKNTH
+365 LQISSRNQLKNTH
-378 LYGSLFIDEIRLA
+378 LYGSLFIDEIRIA

-398 SRNQLGYTIG
+398 SRNQLGYTLG

-476 RFQFMNKGG
+476 RIQFMNKGG

-495 APQPKFLSDYRQTR
+495 EPQPKFLSDYEQTR
-509 NDFFFQASYE
+509 TDFFFQASYE
-519 WINNCY
+519 WMNNLY
-525 LRTSFEYID
+525 LRTSFEFID
-534 DKNTTGRGSRKKE
+534 DKNTRGRGTKKQV

>member
-17 IAKHANAQTVWE
+17 IAKHANAQTIWE

-186 LDFRRQESKTGIIL
+186 LDFRRQEPKTGIIL
-200 VGLNDDKKIN
+200 VGLNDDRKIN

-216 NINYSFKNGS
+216 TINYSFKNGS
-226 ISFGKDQIV
+226 ISFGKEQIV

-265 LRFNYFHGCLNSE
+265 LRFNYFHGWLNSE

>member
-1 MKHKIRFVLFY
+1 MKYKIRLVL
-12 LLLSF
+12 LVLVLNF
-17 IAKHANAQTVWE
+17 IVYKTYSQTIWE
-29 NKNVEAQAYLARMA
+29 NKNVEAHAYLARMA
-43 QKGFIQFNDIIQPI
+43 QKGFIEFNDIIQPI
-57 ERTKIANTLFQ
+57 ERTKIANALFQ

-77 SIELKELEF
+77 SIELKELDF

-112 HQRARM
+112 HQRPRM
-118 FFIHTKDFTMNLD
+118 FFIHTKDFSLNLD

-186 LDFRRQESKTGIIL
+186 LDFRRQEPKTGIIL
-200 VGLNDDKKIN
+200 VGLNDDRKIN

-216 NINYSFKNGS
+216 TISYSFKNGS

-244 VLSERAPSF
+244 VLSDRAPSF

-265 LRFNYFHGCLNSE
+265 LRFNYFHGWLNSE

-332 LDPGFLIPINLFKIY
+332 LDPGFLIPINLFKVY
-347 DNNKSNYS
+347 DNNKSNYL

-378 LYGSLFIDEIRLA
+378 LYGSMFIDEIRLA
-391 SIFNKAK
+391 SVFNKAK

-408 ASVTDYF
+408 GSVTDYF

-450 DWMGS
+450 DWLGS

-495 APQPKFLSDYRQTR
+495 EPQPKFLSDYQQTR
-509 NDFFFQASYE
+509 NDFFFQTSYE
-519 WINNCY
+519 WFNNCY
-525 LRTSFEYID
+525 LRASFEYID
-534 DKNTTGRGSRKKE
+534 DKNLTGKGSRRKE

>member
-1 MKHKIRFVLFY
+1 MKNKILLILFIF
-12 LLLSF
+12 LLNF
-17 IAKHANAQTVWE
+17 GIKDIHAQTIWE
-29 NKNVEAQAYLARMA
+29 NKNTEAQAYLARMA
-43 QKGFIQFNDIIQPI
+43 QKGFIQLHDIIQPI
-57 ERTKIANTLFQ
+57 ERTKIANALIQ
-68 LSQQRASLT
+68 LNQQKENLT
-77 SIELKELEF
+77 AIELKELQF
-86 YLQEYNQDLIADSLI
+86 YLQEYNQDLAVDSLK

-112 HQRARM
+112 YQRPRM
-118 FFIHTKDFTMNLD
+118 FYIHTKDFTMNLD
-131 PNVSTNFIVGG
+131 PNVSTNFIGG
-142 GQNITQVSNGLNLW
+142 TGLNITQVSNGLNLW

-161 KWGYQLMYRDVTEL
+161 KWGYQLQYKDVTEL
-175 GTVRDFYTVNK
+175 GSVRNFYTVNK
-186 LDFRRQESKTGIIL
+186 LDFRRQDAKTGIIL

-216 NINYSFKNGS
+216 TINYSFKNGS

-244 VLSERAPSF
+244 VLSDRAPSF
-253 PLIRFDYNPIKW
+253 PLIRMDYNPIKW
-265 LRFNYFHGCLNSE
+265 LRFNYFHGWLNSE

-290 GGVSGDIR
+290 GGVSGDVR

-332 LDPGFLIPINLFKIY
+332 IDPGFLLPINLFKIY
-347 DNNKSNYS
+347 DNNKSNYL

-365 LQLSSRNQIKNTH
+365 LQLSSRNQVKNTH
-378 LYGSLFIDEIRLA
+378 FYGSLFIDEIRLA
-391 SIFNKAK
+391 SVFNKSK
-398 SRNQLGYTIG
+398 SRNQLGYTLG

-439 QTYTQ
+439 QAYTQ

-476 RFQFMNKGG
+476 RIQFMNKGG

-495 APQPKFLSDYRQTR
+495 EPQPKFLSDYEQTR
-509 NDFFFQASYE
+509 TDFFFQASYE
-519 WINNCY
+519 WINNLY
-525 LRTSFEYID
+525 FRSSFEYID
-534 DKNTTGRGSRKKE
+534 NKNTRGNGFRNKE
-547 SIFQIGFSY
+547 SIIQIGFSY

>member
-1 MKHKIRFVLFY
+1 MKHKIRLVLF
-12 LLLSF
+12 LLVLSF
-17 IAKHANAQTVWE
+17 FAKHTYSQTIWE
-29 NKNVEAQAYLARMA
+29 NKNVEAHAYLARMA

-57 ERTKIANTLFQ
+57 ERTRIANALFQ
-68 LSQQRASLT
+68 LSQQRTSLT
-77 SIELKELEF
+77 SIELKELDF

-112 HQRARM
+112 HQRPRM
-118 FFIHTKDFTMNLD
+118 FFIHTKDFSLNLD
-131 PNVSTNFIVGG
+131 PNVSANFIVGG

-161 KWGYQLMYRDVTEL
+161 KWGYQIIYRDVTEL

-186 LDFRRQESKTGIIL
+186 LDFRRQEPKTGIIL
-200 VGLNDDKKIN
+200 VGLNDDRKIN

-216 NINYSFKNGS
+216 TISYSFKNGS

-244 VLSERAPSF
+244 VLSDRAPSF

-265 LRFNYFHGCLNSE
+265 LRFNYFHGWLNSE

-314 LKKGL
+314 IKKGL

-347 DNNKSNYS
+347 DNNKSNYL

-415 TPYLTLGAEYT
+415 TPYLTIGAEYT

-462 FARYNYLPKLKFYT
+462 FARYNYLSKLKFYT

-495 APQPKFLSDYRQTR
+495 EPQPKFLSDYRQTR
-509 NDFFFQASYE
+509 NDFFFQTSYE
-519 WINNCY
+519 WFNNCY
-525 LRTSFEYID
+525 LRASFEYID
-534 DKNTTGRGSRKKE
+534 DKNTTGRGTKKQE
-547 SIFQIGFSY
+547 SIFQLGFSY

>member
-1 MKHKIRFVLFY
+1 MKNKIRVVLFF
-12 LLLSF
+12 LVLNF
-17 IAKHANAQTVWE
+17 VAQQMNAQTIWE
-29 NKNVEAQAYLARMA
+29 NKNAASYAYLSRMA
-43 QKGFIQFNDIIQPI
+43 QKGLVQINDIIQPI
-57 ERTKIANTLFQ
+57 ERSKIAIALNQ
-68 LSQQRASLT
+68 LYQQKEKLSL
-77 SIELKELEF
+77 IELKELQF
-86 YLQEYNQDLIADSLI
+86 YLQEYNQDIATDSLI

-112 HQRARM
+112 YQRPRM
-118 FFIHTKDFTMNLD
+118 FFMHTKDFSMNLD
-131 PNVSTNFIVGG
+131 PNISVNRLGG
-142 GQNITQVSNGLNLW
+142 SGIGITQVSNGLNLW

-161 KWGYQLMYRDVTEL
+161 KWSYQLLYRDVTES
-175 GTVRDFYTVNK
+175 GDVQKYYTVNK
-186 LDFRRQESKTGIIL
+186 LDFRRQDPTTGIIL
-200 VGLNDDKKIN
+200 VGLNNAKRIN
-210 HSDIRA
+210 HSDVRA
-216 NINYSFKNGS
+216 TINYSFKNGS

-244 VLSERAPSF
+244 VLSDRAPSF
-253 PLIRFDYNPIKW
+253 PLVRLDYSPLKW
-265 LRFNYFHGCLNSE
+265 MRFNYFHGWLNSE

-305 IASHTLQFN
+305 IASHTIQFN

-332 LDPGFLIPINLFKIY
+332 IDPGFLIPINLFKIY
-347 DNNKSNYS
+347 DNNKSNYL

-378 LYGSLFIDEIRLA
+378 LYGALFIDEIRLA
-391 SIFNKAK
+391 SVFNQAK

-415 TPYLTLGAEYT
+415 KPYLTLGAEYT

-444 FNYPLG
+444 YNYPLG

-462 FARYNYLPKLKFYT
+462 FAKYNYLPKLKFYA
-476 RFQFMNKGG
+476 RVQFMNKGG

-495 APQPKFLSDYRQTR
+495 EPQPKFLSDYQQTR

-519 WINNCY
+519 WINNLY
-525 LRTSFEYID
+525 IKTSFEYID
-534 DKNTTGRGSRKKE
+534 DKNTKGRGVRKKE
-547 SIFQIGFSY
+547 SILQFGFSY

>member
-17 IAKHANAQTVWE
+17 IAKHANAQTIWE

-57 ERTKIANTLFQ
+57 ERTKIANALFQ
-68 LSQQRASLT
+68 LSQQKASLT
-77 SIELKELEF
+77 SIESKELEF

-200 VGLNDDKKIN
+200 VGLNDDRKIN

-216 NINYSFKNGS
+216 TINYSFKNGS
-226 ISFGKDQIV
+226 ISFGKEQIV

-265 LRFNYFHGCLNSE
+265 LRFNYFHGWLNSE

>member
-1 MKHKIRFVLFY
+1 MKHKIRLVLF
-12 LLLSF
+12 LLVLSF
-17 IAKHANAQTVWE
+17 FAKPTYSQTIWE
-29 NKNVEAQAYLARMA
+29 NKNVEAHAYLARMA

-57 ERTKIANTLFQ
+57 ERTRIATALFQ
-68 LSQQRASLT
+68 LSQQRTSLT
-77 SIELKELEF
+77 SIELKELDF

-112 HQRARM
+112 HQRPRM
-118 FFIHTKDFTMNLD
+118 FFIHTKDFSLNLD

-161 KWGYQLMYRDVTEL
+161 KWGYQIMYRDVTEL

-186 LDFRRQESKTGIIL
+186 LDFRRQEPKTGIIL
-200 VGLNDDKKIN
+200 VGLNDDRKIN

-216 NINYSFKNGS
+216 TISYSFKNGS

-244 VLSERAPSF
+244 VLSDRAPSF

-265 LRFNYFHGCLNSE
+265 LRFNYFHGWLNSE

-314 LKKGL
+314 IKKGL

-347 DNNKSNYS
+347 DNNKSNYL

-391 SIFNKAK
+391 SVFNKAK
-398 SRNQLGYTIG
+398 SRNQLGYTLG
-408 ASVTDYF
+408 VSVTDYF

-495 APQPKFLSDYRQTR
+495 EPQPKFLSDYRQTR
-509 NDFFFQASYE
+509 NDFFFQTSYE
-519 WINNCY
+519 WFNNCY
-525 LRTSFEYID
+525 LRASFEYID
-534 DKNTTGRGSRKKE
+534 DKNTTGRGTKKQE

>member
-1 MKHKIRFVLFY
+1 MKHKIRLVLF
-12 LLLSF
+12 LLVLSF
-17 IAKHANAQTVWE
+17 FAKHTYSQTIWE
-29 NKNVEAQAYLARMA
+29 NKNVEAHAYLARMA

-57 ERTKIANTLFQ
+57 ERTRIANALFQ
-68 LSQQRASLT
+68 LSQQRTSLT
-77 SIELKELEF
+77 SIELKELDF

-112 HQRARM
+112 HQRSRM
-118 FFIHTKDFTMNLD
+118 FFIHTKDFSLNLD

-161 KWGYQLMYRDVTEL
+161 KWGYQIMYRDVTEL

-186 LDFRRQESKTGIIL
+186 LDFRRQEPKTGIIL
-200 VGLNDDKKIN
+200 VGLNDDRKIN

-216 NINYSFKNGS
+216 TISYSFKNGS

-244 VLSERAPSF
+244 VLSDRAPSF

-265 LRFNYFHGCLNSE
+265 LRFNYFHGWLNSE

-314 LKKGL
+314 IKKGL

-347 DNNKSNYS
+347 DNNKSNYL

-462 FARYNYLPKLKFYT
+462 FARYNYLPKLNFYT

-495 APQPKFLSDYRQTR
+495 EPQPKFLSDYRQTR
-509 NDFFFQASYE
+509 NDFFFQTSYE
-519 WINNCY
+519 WFNNCY
-525 LRTSFEYID
+525 LRASFEYID
-534 DKNTTGRGSRKKE
+534 DKNTTGRGTKKQE

>member
-1 MKHKIRFVLFY
+1 MKYKIRLVIFF
-12 LLLSF
+12 LLLSCVT
-17 IAKHANAQTVWE
+17 KHANCQTIWE

-57 ERTKIANTLFQ
+57 ERTKIANALFQ
-68 LSQQRASLT
+68 LSQQRTSLT

-86 YLQEYNQDLIADSLI
+86 YLKEYNQDLIADSLI

-112 HQRARM
+112 YLRPRM
-118 FFIHTKDFTMNLD
+118 FFIHTKDFSMNLD
-131 PNVSTNFIVGG
+131 PNVSANFIGG
-142 GQNITQVSNGLNLW
+142 GGLNITQVSNGLNLW

-175 GTVRDFYTVNK
+175 GNVRDFYIVNK
-186 LDFRRQESKTGIIL
+186 LDFRRQEPKTGIIL

-216 NINYSFKNGS
+216 TINYSFKNGS

-244 VLSERAPSF
+244 VLSDRAPSF
-253 PLIRFDYNPIKW
+253 PLIRFDYNPVKW
-265 LRFNYFHGCLNSE
+265 LRFNYFHGWLNSE

-347 DNNKSNYS
+347 DNNKSNYL

-408 ASVTDYF
+408 GSVTDYF
-415 TPYLTLGAEYT
+415 IPYLTLGAEYT

-444 FNYPLG
+444 YNYPLG

-455 NFHRKMI
+455 NFHRKMV

-476 RFQFMNKGG
+476 RIQLMNKGG

-495 APQPKFLSDYRQTR
+495 EPQPKFLSDYRQTR
-509 NDFFFQASYE
+509 NDFFFQTSYE
-519 WINNCY
+519 WFNNCY
-525 LRTSFEYID
+525 LRASFEYSE
-534 DKNTTGRGSRKKE
+534 DKNTKGRGVKKQE
-547 SIFQIGFSY
+547 SIFQIGFNY

>member
-1 MKHKIRFVLFY
+1 MKYKIRFVLI
-12 LLLSF
+12 LLVLSF
-17 IAKHANAQTVWE
+17 ITKHTYSQTIWE
-29 NKNVEAQAYLARMA
+29 NKNVEAYAYLARMA

-57 ERTKIANTLFQ
+57 ERTRIAKALFQ

-77 SIELKELEF
+77 SIELKELDF

-112 HQRARM
+112 FQRPRM
-118 FFIHTKDFTMNLD
+118 FFIHTKDFSLNLD
-131 PNVSTNFIVGG
+131 PNVSANFIVGG

-186 LDFRRQESKTGIIL
+186 LDFRRQEPKTGIIL
-200 VGLNDDKKIN
+200 VGLNDDRKIN

-216 NINYSFKNGS
+216 TISYSFKNGS

-244 VLSERAPSF
+244 VLSDRAPSF
-253 PLIRFDYNPIKW
+253 PLIRFDYNPVKW
-265 LRFNYFHGCLNSE
+265 LRFNYFHGWLNSE

-347 DNNKSNYS
+347 DNNNSNYV

-365 LQLSSRNQIKNTH
+365 LQLSSRNQLKNTH
-378 LYGSLFIDEIRLA
+378 LYGSLFIDEIRL
-391 SIFNKAK
+391 STIFNKAK

-408 ASVTDYF
+408 GSVTDYF
-415 TPYLTLGAEYT
+415 MPYLTLGAEYT

-495 APQPKFLSDYRQTR
+495 EPQPKFLSDYRQTR
-509 NDFFFQASYE
+509 NDFFFQTSYE
-519 WINNCY
+519 WFNNCY
-525 LRTSFEYID
+525 LRASFEYID
-534 DKNTTGRGSRKKE
+534 DKNTTGRGTKKQE

>member
-1 MKHKIRFVLFY
+1 MKNKLRFTLFVLVFNFVAQY
-12 LLLSF
+12 AS
-17 IAKHANAQTVWE
+17 AQTIWE
-29 NKNVEAQAYLARMA
+29 NKNVEAHAYLARMA

-57 ERTKIANTLFQ
+57 ERNTIATKLNQ
-68 LSQQRASLT
+68 LYQEKERLT

-86 YLQEYNQDLIADSLI
+86 YLQEYKQDMATDSLI

-112 HQRARM
+112 YQRPRM
-118 FFIHTKDFTMNLD
+118 FFIHTKDFSMNLD
-131 PNVSTNFIVGG
+131 PNVSTSFIGG
-142 GQNITQVSNGLNLW
+142 SGQSITQVSNGLNLW

-161 KWGYQLMYRDVTEL
+161 KWGYQILYRDVTEL
-175 GTVRDFYTVNK
+175 GTVQKYYTVNK
-186 LDFRRQESKTGIIL
+186 LDFRRQDPKTGIIL
-200 VGLNDDKKIN
+200 VGINDAKKIN
-210 HSDIRA
+210 HSDVRA
-216 NINYSFKNGS
+216 TINYSFKNGS

-244 VLSERAPSF
+244 VLSDRAPSF

-265 LRFNYFHGCLNSE
+265 MRFNYFHGWLNSE

-290 GGVSGDIR
+290 GGVSGDVR

-319 DLAIGES
+319 DIAIGES

-347 DNNKSNYS
+347 DNNKSNYL

-365 LQLSSRNQIKNTH
+365 LQVSSRNQLKNTH
-378 LYGSLFIDEIRLA
+378 IYGSLFIDEIRLT

-415 TPYLTLGAEYT
+415 KPYLTLGAEYT

-439 QTYTQ
+439 QTYSQ

-462 FARYNYLPKLKFYT
+462 FARYNYLAKLKFYT

-485 EGSVYDQYNA
+485 EGSVFDQYNA
-495 APQPKFLSDYRQTR
+495 EPQPKFLSNYSQTR

-525 LRTSFEYID
+525 LRTSIEYID
-534 DKNTTGRGSRKKE
+534 DKNTTGKGSRKKD

>member
-1 MKHKIRFVLFY
+1 MKKILVAFCCLF
-12 LLLSF
+12 L
-17 IAKHANAQTVWE
+17 ITIANAQTTWE
-29 NKNVEAQAYLARMA
+29 NKNADVYPYLSRMA
-43 QKGFIQFNDIIQPI
+43 QKGLIQWHDIIQPI
-57 ERTKIANTLFQ
+57 DRSKISTALQQ
-68 LSQQRASLT
+68 LYGIKDSLSKT
-77 SIELKELEF
+77 ELEELVF
-86 YLQEYNQDLIADSLI
+86 YKQEYDQGFVNDTLS

-112 HQRARM
+112 YQRARM
-118 FFIHTKDFTMNLD
+118 FFIHTKDFTLNLD
-131 PNVSTNFIVGG
+131 PNISANFLGG
-142 GQNITQVSNGLNLW
+142 GGLNISQVSNGLNLW

-161 KWGYQLMYRDVTEL
+161 KWSYQLMYRDVTEL
-175 GTVRDFYTVNK
+175 GNVQDYYTVNK
-186 LDFRRQESKTGIIL
+186 LDYRREESKTGIIL
-200 VGLNDDKKIN
+200 VGLNDPKKIN

-216 NINYSFKNGS
+216 NISYAFKNGS

-244 VLSERAPSF
+244 VLSDRAPSF
-253 PLIRFDYNPIKW
+253 PLIRLDYNPIKW
-265 LRFNYFHGCLNSE
+265 LRFNYFHGWLNSE

-305 IASHTLQFN
+305 IASHTIQFN

-332 LDPGFLIPINLFKIY
+332 IDPGFLIPINLFKIY
-347 DNNKSNYS
+347 DNNKSNYL

-391 SIFNKAK
+391 TVFNKAK

-455 NFHRKMI
+455 NFHRRMFYAK
-462 FARYNYLPKLKFYT
+462 YNYLPKLKFYA
-476 RFQFMNKGG
+476 RVQLMNKGG

-495 APQPKFLSDYRQTR
+495 EPQPRFLSDYRQTR

-519 WINNCY
+519 WLNNLY
-525 LRTSFEYID
+525 LRASYEYID
-534 DKNTTGRGSRKKE
+534 NNKTKGRGIRSKE
-547 SIFQIGFSY
+547 SIIQIGFSY

>member
-1 MKHKIRFVLFY
+1 MKYKLRFVLF
-12 LLLSF
+12 LLVLSF
-17 IAKHANAQTVWE
+17 IAKHTYSQTIWE
-29 NKNVEAQAYLARMA
+29 NKNVEAHAYLARMA

-57 ERTKIANTLFQ
+57 ERTKIANALFQ
-68 LSQQRASLT
+68 LSQQRTSLT
-77 SIELKELEF
+77 SIELKELDF

-112 HQRARM
+112 YKRPRM

-142 GQNITQVSNGLNLW
+142 SQNITQVSNGLNLW

-161 KWGYQLMYRDVTEL
+161 KWGYQIMYRDVTEL

-186 LDFRRQESKTGIIL
+186 LDFRRQEAKTGIIL
-200 VGLNDDKKIN
+200 VGLNDDRKIN

-216 NINYSFKNGS
+216 TISYSFKNGS

-244 VLSERAPSF
+244 VLSDRAPSF
-253 PLIRFDYNPIKW
+253 PLIRLDYNPIKW
-265 LRFNYFHGCLNSE
+265 LRFNYFHGWLNSE

-314 LKKGL
+314 FKKGL

-347 DNNKSNYS
+347 DNNKSNYL

-408 ASVTDYF
+408 GSVTDYF

-495 APQPKFLSDYRQTR
+495 EPQPKFLSDYRQTR
-509 NDFFFQASYE
+509 NDFFFQTSYE
-519 WINNCY
+519 WFNNCY
-525 LRTSFEYID
+525 LRASFEYID
-534 DKNTTGRGSRKKE
+534 DKNTTGRGIKKQE

>member
-1 MKHKIRFVLFY
+1 MKNKIRVFLFFLVLNFV
-12 LLLSF
+12 
-17 IAKHANAQTVWE
+17 AQQMNAQTIWE
-29 NKNVEAQAYLARMA
+29 NKNAASYAYLSRMA
-43 QKGFIQFNDIIQPI
+43 QKGLVQINDIIQPI
-57 ERTKIANTLFQ
+57 ERTKIAIALNQ
-68 LSQQRASLT
+68 LYQQKEKLSL
-77 SIELKELEF
+77 IELKELQF
-86 YLQEYNQDLIADSLI
+86 YLQEYNQDIATDSLI

-112 HQRARM
+112 YQRPRM
-118 FFIHTKDFTMNLD
+118 FFMHTKDFSMNLD
-131 PNVSTNFIVGG
+131 PNVSVNRLGG
-142 GQNITQVSNGLNLW
+142 SGIGITQVSNGLNLW
-156 GKVGK
+156 GKLGK
-161 KWGYQLMYRDVTEL
+161 KWSYQLLYRDVTES
-175 GTVRDFYTVNK
+175 GDVQKYYTVNK
-186 LDFRRQESKTGIIL
+186 LDFRRQDPTTGIIL
-200 VGLNDDKKIN
+200 VGLNNAKRIN
-210 HSDIRA
+210 HSDVRA
-216 NINYSFKNGS
+216 TINYSFKNGS

-244 VLSERAPSF
+244 VLSDRAPSF
-253 PLIRFDYNPIKW
+253 PLVRLEYSPLKW
-265 LRFNYFHGCLNSE
+265 MRFNYFHGWLNSE
-278 IVDSTKTYPTYN
+278 IVDSTKTYPTNN

-305 IASHTLQFN
+305 IASHTIQFN

-332 LDPGFLIPINLFKIY
+332 IDPGFLIPINLFKIY
-347 DNNKSNYS
+347 DNNKSNYL

-378 LYGSLFIDEIRLA
+378 LYGALFIDEIRLA
-391 SIFNKAK
+391 SVFNQAK

-415 TPYLTLGAEYT
+415 RPYLTLGAEYT

-444 FNYPLG
+444 YNYPLG

-462 FARYNYLPKLKFYT
+462 FAKYNYLPKLKFYA
-476 RFQFMNKGG
+476 RLQFMNKGG

-495 APQPKFLSDYRQTR
+495 EPQPKFLSDYQQTR

-519 WINNCY
+519 WINNLY
-525 LRTSFEYID
+525 IKTSFEYID
-534 DKNTTGRGSRKKE
+534 DKNTKGRGVRKKE
-547 SIFQIGFSY
+547 SILQFGFSY

>member
-1 MKHKIRFVLFY
+1 MKKYLVAFCCLF
-12 LLLSF
+12 L
-17 IAKHANAQTVWE
+17 ITIANAQTIWE
-29 NKNVEAQAYLARMA
+29 NKNAEVYPYLARMA
-43 QKGFIQFNDIIQPI
+43 QKGLIQWHDIIQPI
-57 ERTKIANTLFQ
+57 DRSKISTALHQ
-68 LSQQRASLT
+68 LYIIKDCLSKT
-77 SIELKELEF
+77 ELEELVF
-86 YLQEYNQDLIADSLI
+86 YKQEYDQGFVNDTIS

-112 HQRARM
+112 YQRARM
-118 FFIHTKDFTMNLD
+118 FFIHTKDFTLNLD
-131 PNVSTNFIVGG
+131 PNISANFLGG
-142 GQNITQVSNGLNLW
+142 GGLNISQVSNGLNLW

-161 KWGYQLMYRDVTEL
+161 KWSYQLMYRDVTEL
-175 GTVRDFYTVNK
+175 GNVQDYYTVNR
-186 LDFRRQESKTGIIL
+186 LDYRREESKTGIIL
-200 VGLNDDKKIN
+200 VGLNDPKKIN

-216 NINYSFKNGS
+216 NISYAFKNGS

-244 VLSERAPSF
+244 VLSDRAPSF
-253 PLIRFDYNPIKW
+253 PLIRLDYNPIKW
-265 LRFNYFHGCLNSE
+265 LRFNYFHGWLNSE

-305 IASHTLQFN
+305 IASHTIQFN

-332 LDPGFLIPINLFKIY
+332 IDPGFLIPINLFKIY
-347 DNNKSNYS
+347 DNNKSNYL

-391 SIFNKAK
+391 TVFNKAK

-455 NFHRKMI
+455 NFHRRMFYAK
-462 FARYNYLPKLKFYT
+462 YNYLPKLKFYA
-476 RFQFMNKGG
+476 RVQLMNKGG

-495 APQPKFLSDYRQTR
+495 EPQPRFLSDYRQTR

-519 WINNCY
+519 WLNNLY
-525 LRTSFEYID
+525 LRASYEYID
-534 DKNTTGRGSRKKE
+534 NNKTKGRGIRSKE
-547 SIFQIGFSY
+547 SIIQIGFSY